1 MTRVVLGNRH
11 ATDSADNGETR
22 FALPRGKRAT
32 VIDIDDDA
40 HNLAQAFAAITGPGG
55 VWSHQTGTK
64 DDGDAAVVPNDNAVP
79 AWVASDSAPLA
90 TLLAAHWSGIEIR
103 ELEVPR

>member
-11 ATDSADNGETR
+11 ATDSADNGATR

-32 VIDIDDDA
+32 VLDIDDDA
-40 HNLAQAFAAITGPGG
+40 TSLSAAFAAITGPGG
-55 VWSHQTGTK
+55 VWAHQTGTK
-64 DDGDAAVVPNDNAVP
+64 GEHDDALVPNDKAVP

-90 TLLAAHWSGIEIR
+90 TLLAAHWGGIEIR
-103 ELEVPR
+103 ELEEPK